1 MDEVVVLSSC
11 FLLFRNSIPTSTHIK
26 PHTSTAVE
34 MCGNLWVAF
43 SQDYTHSHPK
53 ISTTV
58 EICGNL
64 WVAFSQDY
72 THSHPQISTTVEIC
86 GLMWVTWFVNF
97 DLSILFPVRPMLGHM
112 MLFALMSFGDLNQ
125 AHVGHARSLARS
137 ARSPFVLL
145 LLLLSMNNTA
155 ARWPVLLLLLSFFCR
170 CFCSRNS
177 AAARWSVL
185 LLLLSF
191 FRRCCC

>member
-26 PHTSTAVE
+26 PQMSTAVE
-34 MCGNLWVAF
+34 M
-43 SQDYTHSHPK
+43 
-53 ISTTV
+53 
-58 EICGNL
+58 CGNL

-125 AHVGHARSLARS
+125 AHVGHARSLARFS
-137 ARSPFVLL
+137 RSPFVLSS
-145 LLLLSMNNTA
+145 LLLSMNNTA

>member
-1 MDEVVVLSSC
+1 
-11 FLLFRNSIPTSTHIK
+11 
-26 PHTSTAVE
+26 
-34 MCGNLWVAF
+34 VAF
-43 SQDYTHSHPK
+43 
-53 ISTTV
+53 
-58 EICGNL
+58 G
-64 WVAFSQDY
+64 QDY

-97 DLSILFPVRPMLGHM
+97 DLSILFVVRPMLGHM
-112 MLFALMSFGDLNQ
+112 MLFAFMSFGDLNQ
-125 AHVGHARSLARS
+125 AHVGYARSLARS
-137 ARSPFVLL
+137 SRSPFVLTS
-145 LLLLSMNNTA
+145 LLSMNNTA